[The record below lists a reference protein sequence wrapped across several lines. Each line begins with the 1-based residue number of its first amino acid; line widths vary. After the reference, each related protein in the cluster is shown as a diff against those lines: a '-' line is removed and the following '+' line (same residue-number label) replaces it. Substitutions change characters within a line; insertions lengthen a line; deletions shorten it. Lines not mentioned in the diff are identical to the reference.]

1 MIISLILLFL
11 SQEILKK
18 EISGNH
24 EISVICPQT
33 ITDSLEFTISFSAVT
48 DSEYIENIDIVLF
61 IDEERKE
68 KLSITRKNYQ
78 MNNNF
83 KKDLKINLES
93 EQVENMSNILI
104 KFTSR
109 DKYGQIAKTSCTAQF
124 ISS

>member
-1 MIISLILLFL
+1 MINN
-11 SQEILKK
+11 KVWVV
-18 EISGNH
+18 N
-24 EISVICPQT
+24 
-33 ITDSLEFTISFSAVT
+33 
-48 DSEYIENIDIVLF
+48 
-61 IDEERKE
+61 DEERKE

-109 DKYGQIAKTSCTAQF
+109 DKYGQIAKTSCTAKF